1 MAWDPNQGQQGQGQ
15 PGNGGQEPY
24 SGYGAPQNPYGTP
37 PPQDPYGTPPPQN
50 PYGTPPPQYGFPPN
64 QQGGYG
70 YGYAPPQQP
79 PRSLSQAIQALPN
92 QYLMVR
98 VNLRRFGRIAT
109 QVGVETG
116 REVQQG

>member
-92 QYLMVR
+92 TTATLKSGRML
-98 VNLRRFGRIAT
+98 LRGEAHDHRSTNRNPD
-109 QVGVETG
+109 
-116 REVQQG
+116 